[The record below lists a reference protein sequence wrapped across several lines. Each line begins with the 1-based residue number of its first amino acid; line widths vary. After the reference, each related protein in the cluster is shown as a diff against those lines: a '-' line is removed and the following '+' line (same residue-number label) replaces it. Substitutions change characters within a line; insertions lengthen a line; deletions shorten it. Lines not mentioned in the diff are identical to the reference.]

1 MKAYVLDTKSILAFL
16 GNEQGADFVEELLW
30 KAVQEQRRLGLAVTS
45 WGEVLTAI
53 WTSQGERF
61 AEEVQ
66 MRLQQLPIDLVPID
80 ASLSRAAVALSVKL
94 RIPYLDC
101 VAIATAQQ
109 RKAILVTTDRHLA
122 DSQPGLP
129 VQIAA

>member
-16 GNEQGADFVEELLW
+16 GNDPGADFVEELLW

-53 WTSQGERF
+53 WTSQGQRF

-66 MRLQQLPIDLVPID
+66 TRLQQLPIDLVPID

-101 VAIATAQQ
+101 VAIAIAQQ

-122 DSQPGLP
+122 DSQPGLR

>member
-1 MKAYVLDTKSILAFL
+1 MLDTKSVLAFL
-16 GNEQGADFVEELLW
+16 GNDPGADFVEQLLW
-30 KAVQEQRRLGLAVTS
+30 KAVQEQRHVGLAVTS
-45 WGEVLTAI
+45 WGEILTAI

-66 MRLQQLPIDLVPID
+66 TRLQQLPIDLVSID
-80 ASLSRAAVALSVKL
+80 ASISRAAVALSVAH

-101 VAIATAQQ
+101 VAIAAAQQ

-122 DSQPGLP
+122 DSQPGLR